1 MNWIDEGALYSQISL
16 FLREDLGRGDL
27 TSQAILAR
35 NTRARGRFVAGATM
49 IVAGLEAAEEVFLTL
64 DSQQQL
70 EAFVS
75 DGEQVEGG
83 KVIARIAGF
92 ADVLLAGER
101 VALNLI
107 QHLSGIA
114 TLTNQFVRAV
124 AGTEAKIVDTR
135 ESTPGLR
142 MLERYAV
149 VLGGGNTGRFGLDDG
164 VVITP
169 NHCAMTGGISNAVKD
184 AREKLGHLHRI
195 AVQVTD
201 QTEAEQAIEHGADI
215 LILENLS
222 SDEATRLIARARQ
235 LSDKVSIEC
244 GGQGVRPDT
253 SRAFAEAGADRLSI
267 GTLSGCPAAN
277 VTFQMNPF

>member
-75 DGEQVEGG
+75 DGEQVEAG
-83 KVIARIAGF
+83 KVIARISGF

-114 TLTNQFVRAV
+114 TLTNEFVRAV
-124 AGTEAKIVDTR
+124 AGTETQIVDTR
-135 ESTPGLR
+135 EGTPGLR

-149 VLGGGNTGRFGLDDG
+149 VLGGGSSGRFGLDDG

-169 NHCAMTGGISNAVKD
+169 NHVTVVGSVASAVKS
-184 AREKLGHLHRI
+184 AKEKLGHLHRI
-195 AVQVTD
+195 AVQVSH
-201 QTEAEQAIEHGADI
+201 ESEIAEAIENGVDSVI
-215 LILENLS
+215 IEVS
-222 SDEATRLIARARQ
+222 TSTDTDRLIRRARE
-235 LSDKVSIEC
+235 LSEKVSIEC
-244 GGQGVRPDT
+244 CGVITVDSARQI
-253 SRAFAEAGADRLSI
+253 AEAGANRLSI
-267 GTLSGCPAAN
+267 GALTSERPAMK
-277 VTFQMNPF
+277 VSFSLHPF